1 MLVLSRSVGE
11 SVTVGDDIIIAI
23 LDVRGDVVRVGIEA
37 PRSIPV
43 HRTELL
49 RELERTN
56 QQAASPSD
64 AAIASLAQAVRDRET

>member
-11 SVTVGDDIIIAI
+11 SITVGDDILITV
-23 LDVRGDVVRVGIEA
+23 LDVRGDVVRIGIDA

-56 QQAASPSD
+56 QEAASPSD
-64 AAIASLAQAVRDRET
+64 QAIASLAEAVRDRKP

>member
-11 SVTVGDDIIIAI
+11 SITVGDDILITV
-23 LDVRGDVVRVGIEA
+23 LDVRGDVVRIGIDA

-56 QQAASPSD
+56 QEAASPSD
-64 AAIASLAQAVRDRET
+64 QAIASLAQAVRERTP